1 MKIVTLN
8 PGQNKDA
15 IEILEEALRR
25 VKKGELT
32 AVSLSW
38 VTKDGRI
45 CGEIS
50 SGKNQLLM
58 LTSIENTL
66 WHFKE
71 ETFRGEENERI

>member
-1 MKIVTLN
+1 MEIVALK
-8 PGQNKDA
+8 PEQNKEA
-15 IEILEEALRR
+15 IEILEEALKR

-50 SGKNQLLM
+50 LGKNQLLM
-58 LTSIENTL
+58 LASIENTL

-71 ETFRGEENERI
+71 NTFR